1 MESQISAF
9 LEIVGKLDDLGDE
22 FQEHKVVLF
31 LLRNLPEDYNVSVS
45 ALEARPESDLILE
58 MIKEKLMQKVKRKNG
73 YVAEQAIALKTNAK
87 KKGDNPKCYSCGKCG
102 HIKRN
107 CSQYQKKKK
116 YNAN

>member
-9 LEIVGKLDDLGDE
+9 LENVGKLDDLGDE

-58 MIKEKLMQKVKRKNG
+58 MIKEKLMQ
-73 YVAEQAIALKTNAK
+73 
-87 KKGDNPKCYSCGKCG
+87 
-102 HIKRN
+102 
-107 CSQYQKKKK
+107 
-116 YNAN
+116 